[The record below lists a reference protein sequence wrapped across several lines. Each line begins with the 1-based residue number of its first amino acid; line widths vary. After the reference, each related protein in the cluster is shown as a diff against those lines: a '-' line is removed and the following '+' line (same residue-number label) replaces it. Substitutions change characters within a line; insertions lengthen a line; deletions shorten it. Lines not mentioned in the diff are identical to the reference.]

1 MPIAARRSRADGV
14 AGIASLMNLG
24 ETLVSIWQQALVE
37 EGRVVEFGG
46 RSYRVTRTKSRGL
59 RAVEF
64 EYEGHRVSGI
74 EQNPD
79 TGSRWAALARQGQ
92 RVMQFSLNRRYF
104 ANVADGK
111 LLRYPAWA
119 ALSLPE

>member
-1 MPIAARRSRADGV
+1 MPSLASL
-14 AGIASLMNLG
+14 ASLMNLA
-24 ETLVSIWQQALVE
+24 ETLVSVWEQALLKQTREVE
-37 EGRVVEFGG
+37 LGG

-64 EYEGHRVSGI
+64 DYQGRRISGI

-92 RVMQFSLNRRYF
+92 RVMQFSLSRRYF
-104 ANVADGK
+104 ANVAEGK
-111 LLRYPAWA
+111 LLRYPAWTA
-119 ALSLPE
+119 MGLPD

>member
-1 MPIAARRSRADGV
+1 
-14 AGIASLMNLG
+14 MNLG
-24 ETLVSIWQQALVE
+24 ETLVNVWQQVLVE
-37 EGRVVEFGG
+37 QARVVEFSG
-46 RSYRVTRTKSRGL
+46 RFYRVTRTKSRGL

-64 EYEGHRVSGI
+64 EYEGQRISGI

-79 TGSRWAALARQGQ
+79 TASRWAALARQGQ
-92 RVMQFSLNRRYF
+92 RVMQFSVSRRYF

-119 ALSLPE
+119 ALGLPE

>member
-1 MPIAARRSRADGV
+1 
-14 AGIASLMNLG
+14 MNLC
-24 ETLVSIWQQALVE
+24 ETLVSVWQQALVE
-37 EGRVVEFGG
+37 QARLVELGG
-46 RSYRVTRTKSRGL
+46 RSYRITRTKSRGL

-64 EYEGHRVSGI
+64 EYEGHQISGI

-79 TGSRWAALARQGQ
+79 TGSRWAALARQGE

-104 ANVADGK
+104 ANVAEGK

-119 ALSLPE
+119 ALGLPE

>member
-1 MPIAARRSRADGV
+1 MT
-14 AGIASLMNLG
+14 LG
-24 ETLVSIWQQALVE
+24 ETLVSVWQQALVE
-37 EGRVVEFGG
+37 EASVVDIGG
-46 RSYRVTRTKSRGL
+46 RSYRVTRTRSRGL

-64 EYEGHRVSGI
+64 EYEGHRLSGI

-79 TGSRWAALARQGQ
+79 TGSRWAALARQGE

-104 ANVADGK
+104 ANVAEGK

-119 ALSLPE
+119 ALGLPE

>member
-1 MPIAARRSRADGV
+1 MD
-14 AGIASLMNLG
+14 LG
-24 ETLVSIWQQALVE
+24 ETLVSVWQQALVE
-37 EGRVVEFGG
+37 QSSVVELGG
-46 RSYRVTRTKSRGL
+46 RLYRVTRTKSRGL

-64 EYEGHRVSGI
+64 EYEDRHLSGI

-92 RVMQFSLNRRYF
+92 RVMQFSLNRKYF
-104 ANVADGK
+104 ANVAEGK

-119 ALSLPE
+119 ALRLPE